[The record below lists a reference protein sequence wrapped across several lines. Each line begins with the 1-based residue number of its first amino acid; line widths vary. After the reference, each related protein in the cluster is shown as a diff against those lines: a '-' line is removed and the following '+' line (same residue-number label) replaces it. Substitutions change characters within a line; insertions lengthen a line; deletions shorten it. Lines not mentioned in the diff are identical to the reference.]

1 MSPGPSQE
9 VQQRRLSASTAGAQV
24 QSLLEELGS
33 CVLRG
38 TAKKL
43 RVPMCI
49 RGLPLISEPCGP
61 SYDKIPGAEG
71 RLHTL
76 GSQFTVTGYCAAT
89 SSMFDE
95 HKEPVP
101 G

>member
-1 MSPGPSQE
+1 M
-9 VQQRRLSASTAGAQV
+9 
-24 QSLLEELGS
+24 LLD
-33 CVLRG
+33 

-71 RLHTL
+71 RLHML
-76 GSQFTVTGYCAAT
+76 GPQFMVTGDCAAT
-89 SSMFDE
+89 SSVFDE